1 MDLRPED
8 FMVDDNDIGSDPAP
22 LNNTITSGDGFRTDL
37 TPRFVP
43 RFDVLRAPDITKTDY
58 SGVVPKA
65 DMGMGEASG
74 TSRVS
79 GNLQGLAVEAAQ
91 TKISADELETL
102 YRAMIRQESGGRA
115 GVTGRKT
122 VYGTALGMSQ
132 MLPDTAREMAGRL
145 GVPFDI
151 SLLRGTSRQAQ
162 EYQYRLG
169 LEYAKEAWKNTNKS
183 AYDIARYYHGG
194 PNRGIWKEDTANH
207 GARVFGHY
215 KNIIAGTK

>member
-22 LNNTITSGDGFRTDL
+22 LNNTITSGDGFRTD
-37 TPRFVP
+37 FVP

-65 DMGMGEASG
+65 DGAMSEAGG

-91 TKISADELETL
+91 TKISAGELETL

-115 GVTGRKT
+115 GVSGPKT

-132 MLPDTAREMAGRL
+132 MLPNTAREMARRL
-145 GVPFDI
+145 GVPFDV
-151 SLLRGTSRQAQ
+151 SLLRGTSREAQ

-169 LEYAKEAWKNTNKS
+169 LEYAKEAWNNTNKT
-183 AYDIARYYHGG
+183 AFDIARYYHGG
-194 PNRGIWKEDTANH
+194 PNRELWKGKTATH
-207 GARVFGHY
+207 GAKVFGHY